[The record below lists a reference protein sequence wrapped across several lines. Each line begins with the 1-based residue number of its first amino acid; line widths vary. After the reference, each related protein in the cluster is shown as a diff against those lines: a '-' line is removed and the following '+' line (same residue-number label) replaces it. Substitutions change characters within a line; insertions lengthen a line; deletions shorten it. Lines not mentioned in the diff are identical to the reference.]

1 MTIQIPQGA
10 KTMQLFDMNIDI
22 PEGKT
27 YIDID
32 DNFLQNKYNQFM
44 QNNQQQNNFNSQ
56 EELALDGKPMSMYQ
70 APQVSQNEPQE
81 QGVWSKINKGL
92 EDFNNLI
99 DPKRMISEGLDYL
112 SPKVTS
118 GEEGARQKIEDATNQ
133 ISGGLLARNFT
144 SLDNEEQKQ
153 IFQIAYDEIKK
164 LGYEP
169 FLEIN
174 NGDYKYI
181 GVDKNGKE
189 VDFTPSFRNTLAST
203 KNELAFSVAGGYA
216 GSLAKTAGQ
225 TIAKKALNYFAPSA
239 IGAGSGAVSDLH
251 SQSNNTG
258 IEASYMDYAKRFGS
272 AAAEDALAG
281 AVVGSAIKGIGK
293 TYKSVG
299 DLISSV
305 KTGAQAGKDMI
316 DGMAVKGGNLGN
328 RVIDKITQKDI
339 PMIGKFTD
347 GGLQNA
353 ETIFNNLT
361 KNVEN
366 KKQIDELI
374 AKENPTYLENG
385 KPTIE
390 ILKNIVEQGLN
401 KNNPQFIQDSAK
413 RTSAILKNI
422 SNTLQGVPT
431 TQRREILLKSAQAY
445 PEIGSF
451 LDDVLKADK
460 DASISFLNII
470 KEQDEVFKNKI
481 GLNGEFDYKA
491 WQKDNHAYENR
502 INQEYGSAISKL
514 DELNNG
520 NIVLTSEDLAKLENF
535 KNNNFLEQDV
545 KNNIQSYLNEIK
557 GKEVSAEQIFGL
569 RTAINKQ
576 LNTGNKTYNTK
587 QAYGIV
593 KEILDDAL
601 IRNASNKVLAKEIL
615 DNANKN
621 FALKEN
627 FKESYLGM
635 MKPQETK
642 EGLTDRLVKGLRNIN
657 EDKNLE
663 NAFKGMNEQERL
675 ANETHV
681 MNSLLEKHRIEGVGY
696 DFKSLAK
703 DLEDV
708 NFSSKKIKDAKDV
721 INTYALIY
729 NNNRDLIMTALAS
742 SGKKTNSSIATTI
755 HGVFDRILISGI
767 FARLHALAPFMKSAK
782 EQALRNQI
790 LDAIKLAKTNKEV
803 ISNLKNIKIADQ
815 EQSRIFKDA
824 LDNYIKVDKEQNKIL
839 KDALIKEGVIKG
851 DNFFMDKADPKDNS
865 LRFIGKNGKEYTI
878 NKDVRNEWMKTFN
891 LKNIDDEYIPNIP
904 KEAKIALKD
913 REIKLT
919 KGSLLKLIEKDRIKY
934 IPHIKETLESPQ
946 VILKDKDDFIFIK
959 NIDNQTY
966 FTSIGKDYE
975 THLTI
980 ISNSPKKQNNIRNKI
995 KNAEVVYYNNARA
1008 LPTSRASS
1016 ETNQV
1021 SFSDKH
1027 STQAKHKESLEKY
1040 NRNFYLKHYK
1050 DFIDKSENKKIFFKY
1065 NFGDFLDIKK
1075 LEKSLEKY
1083 KESKPQEIKY
1093 KELKRGYI
1101 LDDLLNVDED
1111 VSYAVVNKDDLKPS
1125 LTRSLSQFRNKH
1137 SNSTISD
1144 IRNSFNEREH
1154 FKESSNFDGIPTIT
1168 KDGLVIAG
1176 NHRTTAIRDLKGEN
1190 LARYIK
1196 QAKRVYGEDVFK
1208 GFDENKAMIVRILDK
1223 NDDDTIIRLSK
1234 LSNDGRLSDESEK
1247 LQALGA
1253 KYKEKLLKIENS
1265 KINTEKELMN
1275 FLGSRD
1281 ILESKRAL
1289 LDHLMPNINDA
1300 LLSWERRSGGDTEFS
1315 KILNDNALNLLHLKQ
1330 ALNKNKVFKDNG
1342 NSFFSLFKRAIE
1354 SINQSNVYKNNN
1366 ELYDIIKKYTEPSLN
1381 FEKEFISS
1389 NKDLQADIL
1398 GFIIKYNDTLTNPS
1412 EAFGNKI
1419 KKAIEFIYDN
1429 DSFSLFNNIKLSNY
1443 DVLNQMLNINI
1454 TNSIKYQELLNK
1466 AIDNLSD
1473 EKNIIKKLNE
1483 NIKNKKSVKQRL
1495 DEKIQDD
1502 KKAREDILKR
1512 YDNFLKENK
1521 DNKLDFLDKMN
1532 LNTIEYNLTRQMI
1545 VNAKESTNK
1554 GVKKDIPSDL
1564 RGKIEK
1570 ELNIQPLKEFG
1581 ENYAEYYHDGK
1592 GALQKLLIE
1601 KQGQVAGAFHRKDLG
1616 DIDLVWGEVI
1626 DKIKHKGYGLAHII
1640 DKHPELDLKLISDI
1654 VDKGKLNNQNNI
1666 RYRIEYKNYIIGL
1679 SSEYKGNKRTFIIT
1693 AFERYKG

>member
-1 MTIQIPQGA
+1 
-10 KTMQLFDMNIDI
+10 MNIREFLLEKPQENNIISFLQDGASQSENQNTSEYLSNLKNEVI
-22 PEGKT
+22 NDFYKNKDKYDKEYEKYNFKDQNLTNPMGNISEYKRDLYDYNKNPSMNADDLSN
-27 YIDID
+27 YILDKQSKFNASKPIFAD
-32 DNFLQNKYNQFM
+32 DNEVVRKSNQFM
-44 QNNQQQNNFNSQ
+44 RDLGDELQKSGRGRLLQDDDGSYWVQDNNGNYSKVQGSTMGDLYRGLRDNGASM
-56 EELALDGKPMSMYQ
+56 ALGT
-70 APQVSQNEPQE
+70 A
-81 QGVWSKINKGL
+81 
-92 EDFNNLI
+92 
-99 DPKRMISEGLDYL
+99 
-112 SPKVTS
+112 
-118 GEEGARQKIEDATNQ
+118 GA
-133 ISGGLLARNFT
+133 ISGT
-144 SLDNEEQKQ
+144 M
-153 IFQIAYDEIKK
+153 
-164 LGYEP
+164 LG
-169 FLEIN
+169 
-174 NGDYKYI
+174 G
-181 GVDKNGKE
+181 GVGM
-189 VDFTPSFRNTLAST
+189 
-203 KNELAFSVAGGYA
+203 VAGGA
-216 GSLAKTAGQ
+216 LGASL
-225 TIAKKALNYFAPSA
+225 
-239 IGAGSGAVSDLH
+239 GAGYDYYGNTKDTNQDMNLKEALMLMGENAGLSLIGDAAFAGVAKGARALK
-251 SQSNNTG
+251 NTYNM
-258 IEASYMDYAKRFGS
+258 A
-272 AAAEDALAG
+272 
-281 AVVGSAIKGIGK
+281 
-293 TYKSVG
+293 
-299 DLISSV
+299 

-422 SNTLQGVPT
+422 SNSLQGMPT
-431 TQRREILLKSAQAY
+431 TQRREVLLKAAQAY

-460 DASISFLNII
+460 DASISFLNMI
-470 KEQDEVFKNKI
+470 KGQDEVFKNKT

-545 KNNIQSYLNEIK
+545 KNNIQSYLDEIK

-601 IRNASNKVLAKEIL
+601 IRNASDKVLAKEIL

-742 SGKKTNSSIATTI
+742 SGKKTNSSMATTI
-755 HGVFDRILISGI
+755 QGVFDRILISGI
-767 FARLHALAPFMKSAK
+767 FARLHALAPFVKSAK

-851 DNFFMDKADPKDNS
+851 DNFFMDKADPSKAKSDLNVKISVSPNVRNLAKLTNDEIIADLEYLANKHKEMFKKPSDVFKLIKEIKVNPTFFYKNNRIDIALIAKRLNDNKLGKLGVNKNTGEVRHITKVKEKDLARLEKVSKKNTKENVGIIQTFIQPGSKNENS
-865 LRFIGKNGKEYTI
+865 LNG
-878 NKDVRNEWMKTFN
+878 
-891 LKNIDDEYIPNIP
+891 LPN
-904 KEAKIALKD
+904 
-913 REIKLT
+913 
-919 KGSLLKLIEKDRIKY
+919 
-934 IPHIKETLESPQ
+934 
-946 VILKDKDDFIFIK
+946 
-959 NIDNQTY
+959 
-966 FTSIGKDYE
+966 
-975 THLTI
+975 
-980 ISNSPKKQNNIRNKI
+980 ISNSTQTKPK
-995 KNAEVVYYNNARA
+995 
-1008 LPTSRASS
+1008 
-1016 ETNQV
+1016 TNLM
-1021 SFSDKH
+1021 D
-1027 STQAKHKESLEKY
+1027 
-1040 NRNFYLKHYK
+1040 
-1050 DFIDKSENKKIFFKY
+1050 
-1065 NFGDFLDIKK
+1065 DIKK
-1075 LEKSLEKY
+1075 
-1083 KESKPQEIKY
+1083 
-1093 KELKRGYI
+1093 
-1101 LDDLLNVDED
+1101 
-1111 VSYAVVNKDDLKPS
+1111 
-1125 LTRSLSQFRNKH
+1125 
-1137 SNSTISD
+1137 
-1144 IRNSFNEREH
+1144 
-1154 FKESSNFDGIPTIT
+1154 
-1168 KDGLVIAG
+1168 
-1176 NHRTTAIRDLKGEN
+1176 
-1190 LARYIK
+1190 
-1196 QAKRVYGEDVFK
+1196 
-1208 GFDENKAMIVRILDK
+1208 
-1223 NDDDTIIRLSK
+1223 
-1234 LSNDGRLSDESEK
+1234 
-1247 LQALGA
+1247 
-1253 KYKEKLLKIENS
+1253 
-1265 KINTEKELMN
+1265 
-1275 FLGSRD
+1275 
-1281 ILESKRAL
+1281 
-1289 LDHLMPNINDA
+1289 
-1300 LLSWERRSGGDTEFS
+1300 
-1315 KILNDNALNLLHLKQ
+1315 
-1330 ALNKNKVFKDNG
+1330 
-1342 NSFFSLFKRAIE
+1342 
-1354 SINQSNVYKNNN
+1354 
-1366 ELYDIIKKYTEPSLN
+1366 
-1381 FEKEFISS
+1381 
-1389 NKDLQADIL
+1389 
-1398 GFIIKYNDTLTNPS
+1398 
-1412 EAFGNKI
+1412 
-1419 KKAIEFIYDN
+1419 
-1429 DSFSLFNNIKLSNY
+1429 NIKAKE
-1443 DVLNQMLNINI
+1443 V
-1454 TNSIKYQELLNK
+1454 
-1466 AIDNLSD
+1466 
-1473 EKNIIKKLNE
+1473 KK
-1483 NIKNKKSVKQRL
+1483 KNKKSVKQSL
-1495 DEKIQDD
+1495 DEKIQND
-1502 KKAREDILKR
+1502 KKASEDILKR

-1521 DNKLDFLDKMN
+1521 DYNFDFLDNMN
-1532 LNTIEYNLTRQMI
+1532 LNTVEYNLTRQMI
-1545 VNAKESTNK
+1545 INAKESTNK
-1554 GVKKDIPSDL
+1554 GVKKDIPSAL

-1616 DIDLVWGEVI
+1616 DIDLVWGEVT

>member
-1 MTIQIPQGA
+1 
-10 KTMQLFDMNIDI
+10 MNIREFLLEKPQENNI
-22 PEGKT
+22 
-27 YIDID
+27 IS
-32 DNFLQNKYNQFM
+32 FLQD
-44 QNNQQQNNFNSQ
+44 
-56 EELALDGKPMSMYQ
+56 E
-70 APQVSQNEPQE
+70 VSQNESQNTNE
-81 QGVWSKINKGL
+81 YLASLKNEAIN
-92 EDFNNLI
+92 DFYKNKDKYAKEYEKYNIKDQNL
-99 DPKRMISEGLDYL
+99 
-112 SPKVTS
+112 
-118 GEEGARQKIEDATNQ
+118 TNP
-133 ISGGLLARNFT
+133 
-144 SLDNEEQKQ
+144 
-153 IFQIAYDEIKK
+153 
-164 LGYEP
+164 LGYIGEYKRDLYDYNKNP
-169 FLEIN
+169 SMNADDLSDYILDKQSKFNASKPIFTDNNEVARKNNQFMRDLGDELQKSGRGKLLQDDDGSYWVQDN
-174 NGDYKYI
+174 NGNYSKVQGSTMGNLYRGIRDNGASVALGTAGAI
-181 GVDKNGKE
+181 GGSMLGGGVGM
-189 VDFTPSFRNTLAST
+189 
-203 KNELAFSVAGGYA
+203 VAGGA
-216 GSLAKTAGQ
+216 LGASL
-225 TIAKKALNYFAPSA
+225 
-239 IGAGSGAVSDLH
+239 GAGYDYYGNTKDTNQDANLKEALMLMGENAGLSLIGDAAFAGVAKGARVLK
-251 SQSNNTG
+251 NT
-258 IEASYMDYAKRFGS
+258 YNM
-272 AAAEDALAG
+272 
-281 AVVGSAIKGIGK
+281 
-293 TYKSVG
+293 TKS
-299 DLISSV
+299 
-305 KTGAQAGKDMI
+305 GAQAGKDMI
-316 DGMAVKGGNLGN
+316 DGMAVNGRNLSN
-328 RVIDKITQKDI
+328 RAVDKFTQKDI
-339 PMIGKFTD
+339 PIVGKFTD

-361 KNVEN
+361 KNIEN
-366 KKQIDELI
+366 KKQLDELI
-374 AKENPTYLENG
+374 AKENPIYLENG

-390 ILKNIVEQGLN
+390 AIRSMVEQGLN
-401 KNNPQFIQDSAK
+401 QNNPQFIQDSAK

-422 SNTLQGVPT
+422 SNALQGVPT

-470 KEQDEVFKNKI
+470 KEQDEVFKNKT

-491 WQKDNHAYENR
+491 WQKDNHTYENR
-502 INQEYGSAISKL
+502 INREYGDAIGKL

-520 NIVLTSEDLAKLENF
+520 KIVLTNEDLAKLEKF

-545 KNNIQSYLNEIK
+545 KNNIQSYLDEIK
-557 GKEVSAEQIFGL
+557 GKEISAEQIFGL

-601 IRNASNKVLAKEIL
+601 IRNASDKTLAKEIL

-663 NAFKGMNEQERL
+663 NAFKGMNKQERL
-675 ANETHV
+675 ANETHT
-681 MNSLLEKHRIEGVGY
+681 MNALLEKHRIEDIGY

-708 NFSSKKIKDAKDV
+708 EFSSQKLKDVKGV

-755 HGVFDRILISGI
+755 QGVFDRILISGI
-767 FARLHALAPFMKSAK
+767 FARIHALAPFLKSAK

-803 ISNLKNIKIADQ
+803 ISNLKNIKIADK

-946 VILKDKDDFIFIK
+946 AILKDKDDFIFIK

-980 ISNSPKKQNNIRNKI
+980 ISNSPKKQNNIKNKM

-1016 ETNQV
+1016 ETKQV
-1021 SFSDKH
+1021 SFSNEN
-1027 STQAKHKESLEKY
+1027 STQAKP
-1040 NRNFYLKHYK
+1040 
-1050 DFIDKSENKKIFFKY
+1050 KK
-1065 NFGDFLDIKK
+1065 NLMEDIK
-1075 LEKSLEKY
+1075 
-1083 KESKPQEIKY
+1083 
-1093 KELKRGYI
+1093 
-1101 LDDLLNVDED
+1101 
-1111 VSYAVVNKDDLKPS
+1111 
-1125 LTRSLSQFRNKH
+1125 
-1137 SNSTISD
+1137 
-1144 IRNSFNEREH
+1144 
-1154 FKESSNFDGIPTIT
+1154 
-1168 KDGLVIAG
+1168 
-1176 NHRTTAIRDLKGEN
+1176 
-1190 LARYIK
+1190 
-1196 QAKRVYGEDVFK
+1196 
-1208 GFDENKAMIVRILDK
+1208 
-1223 NDDDTIIRLSK
+1223 
-1234 LSNDGRLSDESEK
+1234 
-1247 LQALGA
+1247 
-1253 KYKEKLLKIENS
+1253 
-1265 KINTEKELMN
+1265 
-1275 FLGSRD
+1275 
-1281 ILESKRAL
+1281 
-1289 LDHLMPNINDA
+1289 
-1300 LLSWERRSGGDTEFS
+1300 
-1315 KILNDNALNLLHLKQ
+1315 
-1330 ALNKNKVFKDNG
+1330 
-1342 NSFFSLFKRAIE
+1342 
-1354 SINQSNVYKNNN
+1354 
-1366 ELYDIIKKYTEPSLN
+1366 
-1381 FEKEFISS
+1381 
-1389 NKDLQADIL
+1389 
-1398 GFIIKYNDTLTNPS
+1398 
-1412 EAFGNKI
+1412 
-1419 KKAIEFIYDN
+1419 
-1429 DSFSLFNNIKLSNY
+1429 
-1443 DVLNQMLNINI
+1443 
-1454 TNSIKYQELLNK
+1454 
-1466 AIDNLSD
+1466 
-1473 EKNIIKKLNE
+1473 E
-1483 NIKNKKSVKQRL
+1483 NIEAKEVEKKNKKSVKQRL

-1502 KKAREDILKR
+1502 KKASEDILKR

-1521 DNKLDFLDKMN
+1521 NNKLDFLDKMN
-1532 LNTIEYNLTRQMI
+1532 LNTVEYNLTRQMI
-1545 VNAKESTNK
+1545 INAKESTDK
-1554 GVKKDIPSDL
+1554 GIKKDIPSAL
-1564 RGKIEK
+1564 RGKIEQ

-1581 ENYAEYYHDGK
+1581 ENYTEYYHDGK

-1626 DKIKHKGYGLAHII
+1626 DKIKHKGYGLSDII
-1640 DKHPELDLKLISDI
+1640 DKHPELDLNIIPEIIEKGEI
-1654 VDKGKLNNQNNI
+1654 VQRKNRERSFNIVFKDYILGLNKGFNKNGENQWI
-1666 RYRIEYKNYIIGL
+1666 V
-1679 SSEYKGNKRTFIIT
+1679 T
-1693 AFERYKG
+1693 AFEKK

>member
-133 ISGGLLARNFT
+133 VSGGLLPRIFT
-144 SLDNEEQKQ
+144 SPSNEEQKQ

-225 TIAKKALNYFAPSA
+225 TIGKKALNYFAPSA

-299 DLISSV
+299 DLISSA
-305 KTGAQAGKDMI
+305 KTGARAGKDMI

-422 SNTLQGVPT
+422 SNALQGVPT

-470 KEQDEVFKNKI
+470 KEQDEVFKNKT

-491 WQKDNHAYENR
+491 WQKDNSSYKKR
-502 INQEYGSAISKL
+502 INNEYAQAIKSI

-520 NIVLTSEDLAKLENF
+520 SIRLSKEDLAKIEEF
-535 KNNNFLEQDV
+535 KNNNFLEQDI
-545 KNNIQSYLNEIK
+545 KTNISSFLEDTIDK
-557 GKEVSAEQIFGL
+557 DLSAEQIFNL
-569 RTAINKQ
+569 RSAINKQ
-576 LNTGNKTYNTK
+576 LATGNKTYNTK
-587 QAYGIV
+587 EAYRLV
-593 KEILDDAL
+593 KDTLDETM
-601 IRNASNKVLAKEIL
+601 IKNASDKELAKKIL
-615 DNANKN
+615 EDANKN
-621 FALKEN
+621 YALKEN
-627 FKESYLGM
+627 FNNSYLG
-635 MKPQETK
+635 KIKDQETP
-642 EGLTDRLVKGLRNIN
+642 EALAQRIANGARNIN
-657 EDKNLE
+657 EDKDLKR
-663 NAFKGMNEQERL
+663 AFEGMNEAERK
-675 ANETHV
+675 ANEKHAF
-681 MNSLLEKHRIEGVGY
+681 NALLAKHRIEDIGY
-696 DFKSLAK
+696 DFKNLAK
-703 DLEDV
+703 DMDNVEFVSKDLKYAKEVV
-708 NFSSKKIKDAKDV
+708 NVYAKI
-721 INTYALIY
+721 YQ
-729 NNNRDLIMTALAS
+729 NNKDLIMTALAS

-755 HGVFDRILISGI
+755 QGVFDRILISGV
-767 FARLHALAPFMKSAK
+767 FARIHALVPFMKSAK

-790 LDAIKLAKTNKEV
+790 LDALKLAKTNKEV
-803 ISNLKNIKIADQ
+803 ISNLKNIKIADK

-851 DNFFMDKADPKDNS
+851 DNFFMDKADPSKAKSDLNVKISVSPNVRNLAKLTNDEIIADLEYLANKHNEMFKKPSDVFKLIKEIKENPTFFYKNNRMDIALIAKRLNDNKLGKLGINKDTGEVRHVTKVKEKDLTRLEKVSKKNTKENVGIIQTFIQPGSKNDNS
-865 LRFIGKNGKEYTI
+865 LNGLPNNPNSTQTKPKKNL
-878 NKDVRNEWMKTFN
+878 M
-891 LKNIDDEYIPNIP
+891 DD
-904 KEAKIALKD
+904 
-913 REIKLT
+913 
-919 KGSLLKLIEKDRIKY
+919 
-934 IPHIKETLESPQ
+934 IKE
-946 VILKDKDDFIFIK
+946 
-959 NIDNQTY
+959 
-966 FTSIGKDYE
+966 
-975 THLTI
+975 
-980 ISNSPKKQNNIRNKI
+980 
-995 KNAEVVYYNNARA
+995 
-1008 LPTSRASS
+1008 
-1016 ETNQV
+1016 
-1021 SFSDKH
+1021 
-1027 STQAKHKESLEKY
+1027 
-1040 NRNFYLKHYK
+1040 
-1050 DFIDKSENKKIFFKY
+1050 
-1065 NFGDFLDIKK
+1065 
-1075 LEKSLEKY
+1075 
-1083 KESKPQEIKY
+1083 
-1093 KELKRGYI
+1093 
-1101 LDDLLNVDED
+1101 
-1111 VSYAVVNKDDLKPS
+1111 
-1125 LTRSLSQFRNKH
+1125 
-1137 SNSTISD
+1137 
-1144 IRNSFNEREH
+1144 
-1154 FKESSNFDGIPTIT
+1154 
-1168 KDGLVIAG
+1168 
-1176 NHRTTAIRDLKGEN
+1176 
-1190 LARYIK
+1190 
-1196 QAKRVYGEDVFK
+1196 
-1208 GFDENKAMIVRILDK
+1208 
-1223 NDDDTIIRLSK
+1223 
-1234 LSNDGRLSDESEK
+1234 
-1247 LQALGA
+1247 
-1253 KYKEKLLKIENS
+1253 
-1265 KINTEKELMN
+1265 
-1275 FLGSRD
+1275 
-1281 ILESKRAL
+1281 
-1289 LDHLMPNINDA
+1289 
-1300 LLSWERRSGGDTEFS
+1300 
-1315 KILNDNALNLLHLKQ
+1315 
-1330 ALNKNKVFKDNG
+1330 
-1342 NSFFSLFKRAIE
+1342 
-1354 SINQSNVYKNNN
+1354 
-1366 ELYDIIKKYTEPSLN
+1366 
-1381 FEKEFISS
+1381 
-1389 NKDLQADIL
+1389 
-1398 GFIIKYNDTLTNPS
+1398 
-1412 EAFGNKI
+1412 
-1419 KKAIEFIYDN
+1419 
-1429 DSFSLFNNIKLSNY
+1429 NIKAKE
-1443 DVLNQMLNINI
+1443 V
-1454 TNSIKYQELLNK
+1454 
-1466 AIDNLSD
+1466 
-1473 EKNIIKKLNE
+1473 KK
-1483 NIKNKKSVKQRL
+1483 KNKKSVKQKL
-1495 DEKIQDD
+1495 DEKIQND
-1502 KKAREDILKR
+1502 KKASEERIKKIKQVIARKQKIDKVTDKKIAGKIGTYALK
-1512 YDNFLKENK
+1512 NLIKLKERSE
-1521 DNKLDFLDKMN
+1521 DNKN
-1532 LNTIEYNLTRQMI
+1532 
-1545 VNAKESTNK
+1545 
-1554 GVKKDIPSDL
+1554 
-1564 RGKIEK
+1564 
-1570 ELNIQPLKEFG
+1570 
-1581 ENYAEYYHDGK
+1581 
-1592 GALQKLLIE
+1592 
-1601 KQGQVAGAFHRKDLG
+1601 
-1616 DIDLVWGEVI
+1616 
-1626 DKIKHKGYGLAHII
+1626 
-1640 DKHPELDLKLISDI
+1640 
-1654 VDKGKLNNQNNI
+1654 
-1666 RYRIEYKNYIIGL
+1666 
-1679 SSEYKGNKRTFIIT
+1679 
-1693 AFERYKG
+1693 

>member
-99 DPKRMISEGLDYL
+99 DPKRMISEGFDYL
-112 SPKVTS
+112 SPRVTS

-133 ISGGLLARNFT
+133 VSGGLLPRIFT
-144 SLDNEEQKQ
+144 SPSNEEQKQ

-225 TIAKKALNYFAPSA
+225 TIGKKALNYFAPSA

-299 DLISSV
+299 DLISSA
-305 KTGAQAGKDMI
+305 KTGARAGKDMI

-422 SNTLQGVPT
+422 SNALQGVPT

-470 KEQDEVFKNKI
+470 KEQDEVFKNKT

-491 WQKDNHAYENR
+491 WQKDNSSYKKR
-502 INQEYGSAISKL
+502 INNEYAQAIKSI

-520 NIVLTSEDLAKLENF
+520 SIRLSKEDLAKIEEF
-535 KNNNFLEQDV
+535 KNNNFLEQDI
-545 KNNIQSYLNEIK
+545 KTNISSFLEDAIDK
-557 GKEVSAEQIFGL
+557 DLSAEQIFNL
-569 RTAINKQ
+569 RSAINKQ
-576 LNTGNKTYNTK
+576 LATGNKTYNTK
-587 QAYGIV
+587 EAYRLV
-593 KEILDDAL
+593 KDTLDETM
-601 IRNASNKVLAKEIL
+601 IKNASDKELAKKIL
-615 DNANKN
+615 EDANKN
-621 FALKEN
+621 YALKEN
-627 FKESYLGM
+627 FNNSYLG
-635 MKPQETK
+635 KIKDQETP
-642 EGLTDRLVKGLRNIN
+642 EALAQRIANGARNIN
-657 EDKNLE
+657 EDKDLKR
-663 NAFKGMNEQERL
+663 AFEGMNEVERK
-675 ANETHV
+675 ANEKHAF
-681 MNSLLEKHRIEGVGY
+681 NALLAKHRIEDIGY
-696 DFKSLAK
+696 DFKNLAK
-703 DLEDV
+703 DMDNVEFVSKDLKYAKEVV
-708 NFSSKKIKDAKDV
+708 NVYAKI
-721 INTYALIY
+721 YQ
-729 NNNRDLIMTALAS
+729 NNKDLIMTALAS

-755 HGVFDRILISGI
+755 QGVFDRILISGI
-767 FARLHALAPFMKSAK
+767 LARLHALVPFVKSAK

-790 LDAIKLAKTNKEV
+790 LDALKLAKTNKEV
-803 ISNLKNIKIADQ
+803 ISNLKNIKIADK

-851 DNFFMDKADPKDNS
+851 DNFFMDKADPSKAKSDYTAKFNVEKWINNVSGILKDEWVVNLKAMAKKHPEMFKNEADVFKVIKEIKDNPTHFFKNYDDEVALIAKPLKDDKVGNIAIKKDS
-865 LRFIGKNGKEYTI
+865 GKIIYI
-878 NKDVRNEWMKTFN
+878 NKTKGKDLERLNRRNKAMLTGT
-891 LKNIDDEYIPNIP
+891 PTP
-904 KEAKIALKD
+904 AT
-913 REIKLT
+913 T
-919 KGSLLKLIEKDRIKY
+919 KGSTTNVEGDLLQHSFKNSTQTKPKKNLMDD
-934 IPHIKETLESPQ
+934 IKE
-946 VILKDKDDFIFIK
+946 
-959 NIDNQTY
+959 
-966 FTSIGKDYE
+966 
-975 THLTI
+975 
-980 ISNSPKKQNNIRNKI
+980 
-995 KNAEVVYYNNARA
+995 
-1008 LPTSRASS
+1008 
-1016 ETNQV
+1016 
-1021 SFSDKH
+1021 
-1027 STQAKHKESLEKY
+1027 
-1040 NRNFYLKHYK
+1040 
-1050 DFIDKSENKKIFFKY
+1050 
-1065 NFGDFLDIKK
+1065 
-1075 LEKSLEKY
+1075 
-1083 KESKPQEIKY
+1083 
-1093 KELKRGYI
+1093 
-1101 LDDLLNVDED
+1101 
-1111 VSYAVVNKDDLKPS
+1111 
-1125 LTRSLSQFRNKH
+1125 
-1137 SNSTISD
+1137 
-1144 IRNSFNEREH
+1144 
-1154 FKESSNFDGIPTIT
+1154 
-1168 KDGLVIAG
+1168 
-1176 NHRTTAIRDLKGEN
+1176 
-1190 LARYIK
+1190 
-1196 QAKRVYGEDVFK
+1196 
-1208 GFDENKAMIVRILDK
+1208 
-1223 NDDDTIIRLSK
+1223 
-1234 LSNDGRLSDESEK
+1234 
-1247 LQALGA
+1247 
-1253 KYKEKLLKIENS
+1253 
-1265 KINTEKELMN
+1265 
-1275 FLGSRD
+1275 
-1281 ILESKRAL
+1281 
-1289 LDHLMPNINDA
+1289 
-1300 LLSWERRSGGDTEFS
+1300 
-1315 KILNDNALNLLHLKQ
+1315 
-1330 ALNKNKVFKDNG
+1330 
-1342 NSFFSLFKRAIE
+1342 
-1354 SINQSNVYKNNN
+1354 
-1366 ELYDIIKKYTEPSLN
+1366 
-1381 FEKEFISS
+1381 
-1389 NKDLQADIL
+1389 
-1398 GFIIKYNDTLTNPS
+1398 
-1412 EAFGNKI
+1412 
-1419 KKAIEFIYDN
+1419 
-1429 DSFSLFNNIKLSNY
+1429 NIKAKE
-1443 DVLNQMLNINI
+1443 V
-1454 TNSIKYQELLNK
+1454 
-1466 AIDNLSD
+1466 
-1473 EKNIIKKLNE
+1473 EK
-1483 NIKNKKSVKQRL
+1483 KNKKSVKQKL
-1495 DEKIQDD
+1495 DEKIQND
-1502 KKAREDILKR
+1502 KKASEDILKR

-1521 DNKLDFLDKMN
+1521 DYNLDFLDNMN
-1532 LNTIEYNLTRQMI
+1532 LNTVEYNLTRQMI
-1545 VNAKESTNK
+1545 INAKESTNK
-1554 GVKKDIPSDL
+1554 GVKKDIPSAL
-1564 RGKIEK
+1564 RGKIEQ

-1616 DIDLVWGEVI
+1616 DIDLVWGEVT

>member
-239 IGAGSGAVSDLH
+239 IGAGSGAMADLH

-299 DLISSV
+299 DLISSA

-413 RTSAILKNI
+413 RTSSILKNI
-422 SNTLQGVPT
+422 SNALQGVPT

-470 KEQDEVFKNKI
+470 KEQDEVFKNKT
-481 GLNGEFDYKA
+481 GLNGEFDVKA
-491 WQKDNHAYENR
+491 WQKDNSSYKKR
-502 INQEYGSAISKL
+502 INNEYAQAIKSI

-520 NIVLTSEDLAKLENF
+520 SIRLSKEGLAKIEEF
-535 KNNNFLEQDV
+535 KNNNFLEQDI
-545 KNNIQSYLNEIK
+545 KTNISSFLEDAIDK
-557 GKEVSAEQIFGL
+557 DLSAEQIFNL
-569 RTAINKQ
+569 RSAINKQ
-576 LNTGNKTYNTK
+576 LATGNKTYNTK
-587 QAYGIV
+587 EAYRLV
-593 KEILDDAL
+593 KDTLDETM
-601 IRNASNKVLAKEIL
+601 IKNASDKELAKKIL
-615 DNANKN
+615 EDANKN
-621 FALKEN
+621 YALKEN
-627 FKESYLGM
+627 FNNSYLG
-635 MKPQETK
+635 KIKDQETP
-642 EGLTDRLVKGLRNIN
+642 EALAQRIANGARNIN
-657 EDKNLE
+657 EDKDLKR
-663 NAFKGMNEQERL
+663 AFEGMNEAERK
-675 ANETHV
+675 ANEKHAF
-681 MNSLLEKHRIEGVGY
+681 NALLAKHRIEDIGY
-696 DFKSLAK
+696 DFKNLAK
-703 DLEDV
+703 DMDNVEFVSKDLKYAKEVV
-708 NFSSKKIKDAKDV
+708 NVYAKI
-721 INTYALIY
+721 YQ
-729 NNNRDLIMTALAS
+729 NNKDLIMTALAS

-755 HGVFDRILISGI
+755 QGVFDRILISGV
-767 FARLHALAPFMKSAK
+767 FARIHALVPFMKSAK

-790 LDAIKLAKTNKEV
+790 LDALKLAKTNKEV
-803 ISNLKNIKIADQ
+803 ISNLKNIKIADK

-851 DNFFMDKADPKDNS
+851 DNFFMDKADPSKAKSDLNVKISVSPNVRNLAKLTNDEIIADLEYLANKHNEMFKKPSDVFKLIKEIKENPTFFYKNNRMDIALIAKRLNDNKLGKLGVNKDTGEVRHMTKVKEKDLTRLEKVSKKNTKENVGIIQTFIQPGSKNDNS
-865 LRFIGKNGKEYTI
+865 LNGLPNNPNSTQTKPKKNLMEDIKE
-878 NKDVRNEWMKTFN
+878 
-891 LKNIDDEYIPNIP
+891 NI
-904 KEAKIALKD
+904 EAK
-913 REIKLT
+913 EV
-919 KGSLLKLIEKDRIKY
+919 EK
-934 IPHIKETLESPQ
+934 
-946 VILKDKDDFIFIK
+946 
-959 NIDNQTY
+959 
-966 FTSIGKDYE
+966 
-975 THLTI
+975 
-980 ISNSPKKQNNIRNKI
+980 
-995 KNAEVVYYNNARA
+995 
-1008 LPTSRASS
+1008 
-1016 ETNQV
+1016 
-1021 SFSDKH
+1021 
-1027 STQAKHKESLEKY
+1027 
-1040 NRNFYLKHYK
+1040 
-1050 DFIDKSENKKIFFKY
+1050 
-1065 NFGDFLDIKK
+1065 
-1075 LEKSLEKY
+1075 
-1083 KESKPQEIKY
+1083 
-1093 KELKRGYI
+1093 
-1101 LDDLLNVDED
+1101 
-1111 VSYAVVNKDDLKPS
+1111 
-1125 LTRSLSQFRNKH
+1125 
-1137 SNSTISD
+1137 
-1144 IRNSFNEREH
+1144 
-1154 FKESSNFDGIPTIT
+1154 
-1168 KDGLVIAG
+1168 
-1176 NHRTTAIRDLKGEN
+1176 
-1190 LARYIK
+1190 
-1196 QAKRVYGEDVFK
+1196 
-1208 GFDENKAMIVRILDK
+1208 
-1223 NDDDTIIRLSK
+1223 
-1234 LSNDGRLSDESEK
+1234 
-1247 LQALGA
+1247 
-1253 KYKEKLLKIENS
+1253 
-1265 KINTEKELMN
+1265 
-1275 FLGSRD
+1275 
-1281 ILESKRAL
+1281 
-1289 LDHLMPNINDA
+1289 
-1300 LLSWERRSGGDTEFS
+1300 
-1315 KILNDNALNLLHLKQ
+1315 
-1330 ALNKNKVFKDNG
+1330 
-1342 NSFFSLFKRAIE
+1342 
-1354 SINQSNVYKNNN
+1354 
-1366 ELYDIIKKYTEPSLN
+1366 
-1381 FEKEFISS
+1381 
-1389 NKDLQADIL
+1389 
-1398 GFIIKYNDTLTNPS
+1398 
-1412 EAFGNKI
+1412 
-1419 KKAIEFIYDN
+1419 
-1429 DSFSLFNNIKLSNY
+1429 
-1443 DVLNQMLNINI
+1443 
-1454 TNSIKYQELLNK
+1454 
-1466 AIDNLSD
+1466 
-1473 EKNIIKKLNE
+1473 
-1483 NIKNKKSVKQRL
+1483 KNKKSVKQSL
-1495 DEKIQDD
+1495 DEKIQND
-1502 KKAREDILKR
+1502 KKSRKQRIEKIKQVIARKQKIDKVTDKKIAGKIGTYTLKSLIK
-1512 YDNFLKENK
+1512 LKERSE
-1521 DNKLDFLDKMN
+1521 DK
-1532 LNTIEYNLTRQMI
+1532 
-1545 VNAKESTNK
+1545 
-1554 GVKKDIPSDL
+1554 
-1564 RGKIEK
+1564 
-1570 ELNIQPLKEFG
+1570 
-1581 ENYAEYYHDGK
+1581 
-1592 GALQKLLIE
+1592 
-1601 KQGQVAGAFHRKDLG
+1601 
-1616 DIDLVWGEVI
+1616 
-1626 DKIKHKGYGLAHII
+1626 
-1640 DKHPELDLKLISDI
+1640 
-1654 VDKGKLNNQNNI
+1654 
-1666 RYRIEYKNYIIGL
+1666 
-1679 SSEYKGNKRTFIIT
+1679 
-1693 AFERYKG
+1693 

>member
-112 SPKVTS
+112 SPRVTS
-118 GEEGARQKIEDATNQ
+118 GEEGVRQKIEDATNQ
-133 ISGGLLARNFT
+133 VSGGLLPRIFT
-144 SLDNEEQKQ
+144 SPSNEEQKQ

-258 IEASYMDYAKRFGS
+258 IEVSYIDYAKRFGS

-316 DGMAVKGGNLGN
+316 DGMAVKGGNLKENIGDKLRKISPSILNDLASQGSETSKAYARELIESGN
-328 RVIDKITQKDI
+328 RNYDDILQKSRAMPLEVNQGNALVDGVASKIKDFSNTAKN
-339 PMIGKFTD
+339 GFVKNTAD
-347 GGLQNA
+347 NVTNSL
-353 ETIFNNLT
+353 NN
-361 KNVEN
+361 
-366 KKQIDELI
+366 IS
-374 AKENPTYLENG
+374 
-385 KPTIE
+385 
-390 ILKNIVEQGLN
+390 KNIGSKEAALN
-401 KNNPQFIQDSAK
+401 QQDLINLSFMNDDLANMARSVLANDPK
-413 RTSAILKNI
+413 MANKVANSLHLQDEAILKELNLNNA
-422 SNTLQGVPT
+422 S
-431 TQRREILLKSAQAY
+431 
-445 PEIGSF
+445 
-451 LDDVLKADK
+451 KADELYALR
-460 DASISFLNII
+460 DARA
-470 KEQDEVFKNKI
+470 KRAYDEFGK
-481 GLNGEFDYKA
+481 GLD
-491 WQKDNHAYENR
+491 
-502 INQEYGSAISKL
+502 KL
-514 DELNNG
+514 DELNPNG
-520 NIVLTSEDLAKLENF
+520 VKVDKQTIDDIVLNSSVYSESTPAMIKNFIHEAKSGAL
-535 KNNNFLEQDV
+535 D
-545 KNNIQSYLNEIK
+545 
-557 GKEVSAEQIFGL
+557 GKS
-569 RTAINKQ
+569 
-576 LNTGNKTYNTK
+576 
-587 QAYGIV
+587 V
-593 KEILDDAL
+593 KEIYDRIDA
-601 IRNASNKVLAKEIL
+601 IGNKIKESSSYNYKDFLNSLKDAFLENIVKSADNPQEAKEIL
-615 DNANKN
+615 TKIRKDYADFKVYDKSKLGKKLEGSEKEISKDIDKILNETNPKKNYEAITKGLNDDEIKVLDNQIITRALEKNKVNIGDANNPKFAVNYKAVMDN
-621 FALKEN
+621 FEN
-627 FKESYLGM
+627 FKPKSKSGQEKIEVLKTIGDLRTNFETVIDGILNSKAKELGHGISTNFIERAKTM
-635 MKPQETK
+635 
-642 EGLTDRLVKGLRNIN
+642 LVNNFTDYIAFYFMRLWEVGKRAGTRIQMRRGFSNIN
-657 EDKNLE
+657 NL
-663 NAFKGMNEQERL
+663 
-675 ANETHV
+675 
-681 MNSLLEKHRIEGVGY
+681 
-696 DFKSLAK
+696 K
-703 DLEDV
+703 D
-708 NFSSKKIKDAKDV
+708 
-721 INTYALIY
+721 
-729 NNNRDLIMTALAS
+729 
-742 SGKKTNSSIATTI
+742 
-755 HGVFDRILISGI
+755 FDR
-767 FARLHALAPFMKSAK
+767 SAK
-782 EQALRNQI
+782 EFI
-790 LDAIKLAKTNKEV
+790 ESIKDKTLKEE
-803 ISNLKNIKIADQ
+803 AQ
-815 EQSRIFKDA
+815 EARKEFNSKVKD
-824 LDNYIKVDKEQNKIL
+824 L
-839 KDALIKEGVIKG
+839 IKG

-946 VILKDKDDFIFIK
+946 AILKDKDDFIFIK

-980 ISNSPKKQNNIRNKI
+980 ISNSPKKQNNIKNKM

-1016 ETNQV
+1016 ETKQV
-1021 SFSDKH
+1021 SFSNEN
-1027 STQAKHKESLEKY
+1027 STQAKP
-1040 NRNFYLKHYK
+1040 
-1050 DFIDKSENKKIFFKY
+1050 KK
-1065 NFGDFLDIKK
+1065 NLMDDIK
-1075 LEKSLEKY
+1075 
-1083 KESKPQEIKY
+1083 
-1093 KELKRGYI
+1093 
-1101 LDDLLNVDED
+1101 D
-1111 VSYAVVNKDDLKPS
+1111 
-1125 LTRSLSQFRNKH
+1125 
-1137 SNSTISD
+1137 
-1144 IRNSFNEREH
+1144 
-1154 FKESSNFDGIPTIT
+1154 
-1168 KDGLVIAG
+1168 
-1176 NHRTTAIRDLKGEN
+1176 
-1190 LARYIK
+1190 
-1196 QAKRVYGEDVFK
+1196 
-1208 GFDENKAMIVRILDK
+1208 
-1223 NDDDTIIRLSK
+1223 
-1234 LSNDGRLSDESEK
+1234 
-1247 LQALGA
+1247 
-1253 KYKEKLLKIENS
+1253 
-1265 KINTEKELMN
+1265 
-1275 FLGSRD
+1275 
-1281 ILESKRAL
+1281 
-1289 LDHLMPNINDA
+1289 NI
-1300 LLSWERRSGGDTEFS
+1300 
-1315 KILNDNALNLLHLKQ
+1315 
-1330 ALNKNKVFKDNG
+1330 KNKE
-1342 NSFFSLFKRAIE
+1342 IE
-1354 SINQSNVYKNNN
+1354 K
-1366 ELYDIIKKYTEPSLN
+1366 
-1381 FEKEFISS
+1381 
-1389 NKDLQADIL
+1389 
-1398 GFIIKYNDTLTNPS
+1398 
-1412 EAFGNKI
+1412 
-1419 KKAIEFIYDN
+1419 
-1429 DSFSLFNNIKLSNY
+1429 
-1443 DVLNQMLNINI
+1443 
-1454 TNSIKYQELLNK
+1454 
-1466 AIDNLSD
+1466 
-1473 EKNIIKKLNE
+1473 
-1483 NIKNKKSVKQRL
+1483 KNKKSVKQRL
-1495 DEKIQDD
+1495 DEKIQND
-1502 KKAREDILKR
+1502 KKASEDILKR

-1521 DNKLDFLDKMN
+1521 DYNFDFLDNMN
-1532 LNTIEYNLTRQMI
+1532 LNTVEYNLTRQMI
-1545 VNAKESTNK
+1545 INAKESTNK
-1554 GVKKDIPSDL
+1554 GVKKDIPSAL
-1564 RGKIEK
+1564 RGKIEQ

-1616 DIDLVWGEVI
+1616 DIDLVWGEVT

>member
-112 SPKVTS
+112 SPRVTS
-118 GEEGARQKIEDATNQ
+118 GEEGVRQKIEDATNQ
-133 ISGGLLARNFT
+133 ISGGLLPRIFT
-144 SLDNEEQKQ
+144 SPSNEEQKQ

-239 IGAGSGAVSDLH
+239 IGAGSGAMADLH

-422 SNTLQGVPT
+422 SNALQGVPT

-470 KEQDEVFKNKI
+470 KEQDEVFKNKT

-502 INQEYGSAISKL
+502 IKQEYGSAISKL

-520 NIVLTSEDLAKLENF
+520 KIVLTSEDLAKLENF

-545 KNNIQSYLNEIK
+545 KNNIQSYLDEIK

-569 RTAINKQ
+569 RIAINKQ

-601 IRNASNKVLAKEIL
+601 IRNASDKVLAKEIL

-742 SGKKTNSSIATTI
+742 SGRKTNSSMATTI

-767 FARLHALAPFMKSAK
+767 FARIHALVPFMKSAK

-803 ISNLKNIKIADQ
+803 ISNLKNIKIADK

-946 VILKDKDDFIFIK
+946 AILKDKDDFVFIK

-980 ISNSPKKQNNIRNKI
+980 ISNSPKKQNNIKNKM

-1016 ETNQV
+1016 ETKQV
-1021 SFSDKH
+1021 SFSNEN
-1027 STQAKHKESLEKY
+1027 STQTKP
-1040 NRNFYLKHYK
+1040 
-1050 DFIDKSENKKIFFKY
+1050 KK
-1065 NFGDFLDIKK
+1065 NLMDDIK
-1075 LEKSLEKY
+1075 E
-1083 KESKPQEIKY
+1083 
-1093 KELKRGYI
+1093 
-1101 LDDLLNVDED
+1101 
-1111 VSYAVVNKDDLKPS
+1111 
-1125 LTRSLSQFRNKH
+1125 
-1137 SNSTISD
+1137 
-1144 IRNSFNEREH
+1144 
-1154 FKESSNFDGIPTIT
+1154 
-1168 KDGLVIAG
+1168 
-1176 NHRTTAIRDLKGEN
+1176 
-1190 LARYIK
+1190 
-1196 QAKRVYGEDVFK
+1196 
-1208 GFDENKAMIVRILDK
+1208 
-1223 NDDDTIIRLSK
+1223 
-1234 LSNDGRLSDESEK
+1234 
-1247 LQALGA
+1247 
-1253 KYKEKLLKIENS
+1253 
-1265 KINTEKELMN
+1265 
-1275 FLGSRD
+1275 
-1281 ILESKRAL
+1281 
-1289 LDHLMPNINDA
+1289 
-1300 LLSWERRSGGDTEFS
+1300 
-1315 KILNDNALNLLHLKQ
+1315 
-1330 ALNKNKVFKDNG
+1330 
-1342 NSFFSLFKRAIE
+1342 
-1354 SINQSNVYKNNN
+1354 
-1366 ELYDIIKKYTEPSLN
+1366 
-1381 FEKEFISS
+1381 
-1389 NKDLQADIL
+1389 
-1398 GFIIKYNDTLTNPS
+1398 
-1412 EAFGNKI
+1412 
-1419 KKAIEFIYDN
+1419 
-1429 DSFSLFNNIKLSNY
+1429 NIKAKE
-1443 DVLNQMLNINI
+1443 V
-1454 TNSIKYQELLNK
+1454 
-1466 AIDNLSD
+1466 
-1473 EKNIIKKLNE
+1473 KK
-1483 NIKNKKSVKQRL
+1483 KNKKSVKQRL
-1495 DEKIQDD
+1495 DEKIQND
-1502 KKAREDILKR
+1502 KKASEERIKKIKQVIARKQKIDKVTDKKIAGKIGTHTLK
-1512 YDNFLKENK
+1512 NLIKLKERSE
-1521 DNKLDFLDKMN
+1521 DNKN
-1532 LNTIEYNLTRQMI
+1532 
-1545 VNAKESTNK
+1545 
-1554 GVKKDIPSDL
+1554 
-1564 RGKIEK
+1564 
-1570 ELNIQPLKEFG
+1570 
-1581 ENYAEYYHDGK
+1581 
-1592 GALQKLLIE
+1592 
-1601 KQGQVAGAFHRKDLG
+1601 
-1616 DIDLVWGEVI
+1616 
-1626 DKIKHKGYGLAHII
+1626 
-1640 DKHPELDLKLISDI
+1640 
-1654 VDKGKLNNQNNI
+1654 
-1666 RYRIEYKNYIIGL
+1666 
-1679 SSEYKGNKRTFIIT
+1679 
-1693 AFERYKG
+1693 

>member
-92 EDFNNLI
+92 EDFNKLI

-118 GEEGARQKIEDATNQ
+118 GEEGARQKIEDAANQ
-133 ISGGLLARNFT
+133 VSGGLLPRIFT
-144 SLDNEEQKQ
+144 SPSNEEQKQ

-225 TIAKKALNYFAPSA
+225 TIGKKALNYFAPSA
-239 IGAGSGAVSDLH
+239 IGAGSGAMADLH

-299 DLISSV
+299 DLISSA
-305 KTGAQAGKDMI
+305 KTGARAGKDMI

-470 KEQDEVFKNKI
+470 KEQDEVFKNKT
-481 GLNGEFDYKA
+481 GLNGEFDVKA
-491 WQKDNHAYENR
+491 WQKDNSSYKKR
-502 INQEYGSAISKL
+502 INNEYAQAIKSI

-520 NIVLTSEDLAKLENF
+520 SIRLSKEGLAKIEEF
-535 KNNNFLEQDV
+535 KNNNFLEQDI
-545 KNNIQSYLNEIK
+545 KTNISSFLEDAIDK
-557 GKEVSAEQIFGL
+557 DLSAEQIFNL
-569 RTAINKQ
+569 RSAINKQ
-576 LNTGNKTYNTK
+576 LATGNKTYNTK
-587 QAYGIV
+587 EAYRLV
-593 KEILDDAL
+593 KDTLDETM
-601 IRNASNKVLAKEIL
+601 IKNASDKELAKKIL
-615 DNANKN
+615 EDANKN
-621 FALKEN
+621 YALKEN
-627 FKESYLGM
+627 FNNSYLG
-635 MKPQETK
+635 KIKDQETP
-642 EGLTDRLVKGLRNIN
+642 EALAQRIANGARNIN
-657 EDKNLE
+657 EDKDLKR
-663 NAFKGMNEQERL
+663 AFEGMNEAERK
-675 ANETHV
+675 ANEKHAF
-681 MNSLLEKHRIEGVGY
+681 NALLAKHRIEDIGY
-696 DFKSLAK
+696 DFKNLAK
-703 DLEDV
+703 DMDNVEFVSKDLKYAKEVV
-708 NFSSKKIKDAKDV
+708 NVYAKI
-721 INTYALIY
+721 YQ
-729 NNNRDLIMTALAS
+729 NNKDLIMTALAS

-755 HGVFDRILISGI
+755 QGVFDRILISGV
-767 FARLHALAPFMKSAK
+767 FARIHALVPFMKSAK

-790 LDAIKLAKTNKEV
+790 LDALKLAKTNKEV
-803 ISNLKNIKIADQ
+803 ISNLKNIKIADK

-824 LDNYIKVDKEQNKIL
+824 LDNYIKADKEQNKIL

-851 DNFFMDKADPKDNS
+851 DNFFMDKADPSKAKSDLNVKISVSPNVRNLAKLTNDEIIADLEYLANKHKEMFKKPSDVFKLIKEIKENPTFFYKNNRMDIALIAKRLNDNKLGKLGVNKDTGEVRHVTKVKEKDLARLEKVSKKNTKENVGIIQTFIQPGSKNDNS
-865 LRFIGKNGKEYTI
+865 LNGLPKNPLVESPYSTQPVLSKDAEPTANGANALSKGNNPNSTQTKPKKNLMEDIKE
-878 NKDVRNEWMKTFN
+878 
-891 LKNIDDEYIPNIP
+891 NI
-904 KEAKIALKD
+904 EAK
-913 REIKLT
+913 EV
-919 KGSLLKLIEKDRIKY
+919 EK
-934 IPHIKETLESPQ
+934 
-946 VILKDKDDFIFIK
+946 
-959 NIDNQTY
+959 
-966 FTSIGKDYE
+966 
-975 THLTI
+975 
-980 ISNSPKKQNNIRNKI
+980 
-995 KNAEVVYYNNARA
+995 
-1008 LPTSRASS
+1008 
-1016 ETNQV
+1016 
-1021 SFSDKH
+1021 
-1027 STQAKHKESLEKY
+1027 
-1040 NRNFYLKHYK
+1040 
-1050 DFIDKSENKKIFFKY
+1050 
-1065 NFGDFLDIKK
+1065 
-1075 LEKSLEKY
+1075 
-1083 KESKPQEIKY
+1083 
-1093 KELKRGYI
+1093 
-1101 LDDLLNVDED
+1101 
-1111 VSYAVVNKDDLKPS
+1111 
-1125 LTRSLSQFRNKH
+1125 
-1137 SNSTISD
+1137 
-1144 IRNSFNEREH
+1144 
-1154 FKESSNFDGIPTIT
+1154 
-1168 KDGLVIAG
+1168 
-1176 NHRTTAIRDLKGEN
+1176 
-1190 LARYIK
+1190 
-1196 QAKRVYGEDVFK
+1196 
-1208 GFDENKAMIVRILDK
+1208 
-1223 NDDDTIIRLSK
+1223 
-1234 LSNDGRLSDESEK
+1234 
-1247 LQALGA
+1247 
-1253 KYKEKLLKIENS
+1253 
-1265 KINTEKELMN
+1265 
-1275 FLGSRD
+1275 
-1281 ILESKRAL
+1281 
-1289 LDHLMPNINDA
+1289 
-1300 LLSWERRSGGDTEFS
+1300 
-1315 KILNDNALNLLHLKQ
+1315 
-1330 ALNKNKVFKDNG
+1330 
-1342 NSFFSLFKRAIE
+1342 
-1354 SINQSNVYKNNN
+1354 
-1366 ELYDIIKKYTEPSLN
+1366 
-1381 FEKEFISS
+1381 
-1389 NKDLQADIL
+1389 
-1398 GFIIKYNDTLTNPS
+1398 
-1412 EAFGNKI
+1412 
-1419 KKAIEFIYDN
+1419 
-1429 DSFSLFNNIKLSNY
+1429 
-1443 DVLNQMLNINI
+1443 
-1454 TNSIKYQELLNK
+1454 
-1466 AIDNLSD
+1466 
-1473 EKNIIKKLNE
+1473 
-1483 NIKNKKSVKQRL
+1483 KNKKSVKQSL
-1495 DEKIQDD
+1495 DEKIQND
-1502 KKAREDILKR
+1502 KKASEDILKR
-1512 YDNFLKENK
+1512 YDDFLKENK
-1521 DNKLDFLDKMN
+1521 DYNLDFLGN
-1532 LNTIEYNLTRQMI
+1532 LDVVTREFI
-1545 VNAKESTNK
+1545 LNAKKKTYK
-1554 GVKKDIPSDL
+1554 GKKADIPDL
-1564 RGKIEK
+1564 MRFRIEQ

>member
-56 EELALDGKPMSMYQ
+56 EELALDGKPMSIYQ

-118 GEEGARQKIEDATNQ
+118 DEEGARQKIEDATNQ
-133 ISGGLLARNFT
+133 ISGGLLPRIFT
-144 SLDNEEQKQ
+144 SPSNEEQKQ

-239 IGAGSGAVSDLH
+239 IGAGSGAMADLH

-328 RVIDKITQKDI
+328 RVIDKISKTDI
-339 PMIGKFTD
+339 PVVGKFTD

-413 RTSAILKNI
+413 RTSSILKNI
-422 SNTLQGVPT
+422 SNALQGVPT

-470 KEQDEVFKNKI
+470 KEQDEVFKNKT

-491 WQKDNHAYENR
+491 WQKDNSSYKKR
-502 INQEYGSAISKL
+502 INNEYAQAIKSI

-520 NIVLTSEDLAKLENF
+520 SIRLSKEDLAKIEEF
-535 KNNNFLEQDV
+535 KNNNFLEQDI
-545 KNNIQSYLNEIK
+545 KTNISSFLEDTIDK
-557 GKEVSAEQIFGL
+557 DLSAEQIFNL
-569 RTAINKQ
+569 RSAINKQ
-576 LNTGNKTYNTK
+576 LATGNKTYNTK
-587 QAYGIV
+587 EAYRLV
-593 KEILDDAL
+593 KDTLDETM
-601 IRNASNKVLAKEIL
+601 IKNASDKELAKKIL
-615 DNANKN
+615 EDANKN
-621 FALKEN
+621 YALKEN
-627 FKESYLGM
+627 FNNSYLG
-635 MKPQETK
+635 KIKDQETP
-642 EGLTDRLVKGLRNIN
+642 EALAQRIANGARNIN
-657 EDKNLE
+657 EDKDLKR
-663 NAFKGMNEQERL
+663 AFEGMNEAERK
-675 ANETHV
+675 ANEKHAF
-681 MNSLLEKHRIEGVGY
+681 NALLAKHRIEDIGY
-696 DFKSLAK
+696 DFKNLAK
-703 DLEDV
+703 DMDNVEFVSKDLKYAKEVV
-708 NFSSKKIKDAKDV
+708 NVYAKI
-721 INTYALIY
+721 YQ
-729 NNNRDLIMTALAS
+729 NNKDLIMTALAS

-755 HGVFDRILISGI
+755 SGVFDRILISGV
-767 FARLHALAPFMKSAK
+767 FARIHALVPFMKSAK

-790 LDAIKLAKTNKEV
+790 LDALKLAKTNKEV
-803 ISNLKNIKIADQ
+803 ISNLKNIKIADK

-851 DNFFMDKADPKDNS
+851 DNFFMDKADPSKAKSDYTAKFNVEKWINNVSGILKDEWVVNLKAMAKKHPEMFKNEADVFKVIKEIKDNPTHFFKNYDDEVALIAKPLKDDKVGNIAIKKDS
-865 LRFIGKNGKEYTI
+865 GKIIHI
-878 NKDVRNEWMKTFN
+878 NKTKGKDLERLNRRNKAMLTGT
-891 LKNIDDEYIPNIP
+891 PTP
-904 KEAKIALKD
+904 AT
-913 REIKLT
+913 T
-919 KGSLLKLIEKDRIKY
+919 KGSTTNVEGDLLQHSFKNSTQTKPKTNLMDD
-934 IPHIKETLESPQ
+934 IKE
-946 VILKDKDDFIFIK
+946 
-959 NIDNQTY
+959 
-966 FTSIGKDYE
+966 
-975 THLTI
+975 
-980 ISNSPKKQNNIRNKI
+980 
-995 KNAEVVYYNNARA
+995 
-1008 LPTSRASS
+1008 
-1016 ETNQV
+1016 
-1021 SFSDKH
+1021 
-1027 STQAKHKESLEKY
+1027 
-1040 NRNFYLKHYK
+1040 
-1050 DFIDKSENKKIFFKY
+1050 
-1065 NFGDFLDIKK
+1065 
-1075 LEKSLEKY
+1075 
-1083 KESKPQEIKY
+1083 
-1093 KELKRGYI
+1093 
-1101 LDDLLNVDED
+1101 
-1111 VSYAVVNKDDLKPS
+1111 
-1125 LTRSLSQFRNKH
+1125 
-1137 SNSTISD
+1137 
-1144 IRNSFNEREH
+1144 
-1154 FKESSNFDGIPTIT
+1154 
-1168 KDGLVIAG
+1168 
-1176 NHRTTAIRDLKGEN
+1176 
-1190 LARYIK
+1190 
-1196 QAKRVYGEDVFK
+1196 
-1208 GFDENKAMIVRILDK
+1208 
-1223 NDDDTIIRLSK
+1223 
-1234 LSNDGRLSDESEK
+1234 
-1247 LQALGA
+1247 
-1253 KYKEKLLKIENS
+1253 
-1265 KINTEKELMN
+1265 
-1275 FLGSRD
+1275 
-1281 ILESKRAL
+1281 
-1289 LDHLMPNINDA
+1289 
-1300 LLSWERRSGGDTEFS
+1300 
-1315 KILNDNALNLLHLKQ
+1315 
-1330 ALNKNKVFKDNG
+1330 
-1342 NSFFSLFKRAIE
+1342 
-1354 SINQSNVYKNNN
+1354 
-1366 ELYDIIKKYTEPSLN
+1366 
-1381 FEKEFISS
+1381 
-1389 NKDLQADIL
+1389 
-1398 GFIIKYNDTLTNPS
+1398 
-1412 EAFGNKI
+1412 
-1419 KKAIEFIYDN
+1419 
-1429 DSFSLFNNIKLSNY
+1429 NIKAKE
-1443 DVLNQMLNINI
+1443 V
-1454 TNSIKYQELLNK
+1454 
-1466 AIDNLSD
+1466 
-1473 EKNIIKKLNE
+1473 KK
-1483 NIKNKKSVKQRL
+1483 KNKKSVKQRL
-1495 DEKIQDD
+1495 DEKIQND

-1581 ENYAEYYHDGK
+1581 ENYTEYYHDGK

-1616 DIDLVWGEVI
+1616 DIDLVWGEVT

>member
-112 SPKVTS
+112 SPRVTS
-118 GEEGARQKIEDATNQ
+118 GEEGVRQKIEDATNQ
-133 ISGGLLARNFT
+133 VSGGLLPRIFT
-144 SLDNEEQKQ
+144 SPSNEEQKQ

-239 IGAGSGAVSDLH
+239 IGAGSGAMADLH

-258 IEASYMDYAKRFGS
+258 IEASYIDYAKRFGS

-413 RTSAILKNI
+413 RTSTILKNI
-422 SNTLQGVPT
+422 SNSLQGMPT
-431 TQRREILLKSAQAY
+431 THRREVLLKAAQAY

-460 DASISFLNII
+460 DASISFLNMI
-470 KEQDEVFKNKI
+470 KGQDEVFKNKT

-502 INQEYGSAISKL
+502 IKQEYGSAISKL

-520 NIVLTSEDLAKLENF
+520 KIVLTSEDLAKLENF

-545 KNNIQSYLNEIK
+545 KNNIQSYLDEIK
-557 GKEVSAEQIFGL
+557 GKEVSVEQIFGL

-601 IRNASNKVLAKEIL
+601 IRNASDKVLAKEIL

-627 FKESYLGM
+627 FKESYLGI
-635 MKPQETK
+635 MKSQETK

-675 ANETHV
+675 ANETHA

-721 INTYALIY
+721 INAYALIY

-742 SGKKTNSSIATTI
+742 SGKKTNSSMATTI
-755 HGVFDRILISGI
+755 QGVFDRILISGI
-767 FARLHALAPFMKSAK
+767 FARLHALAPFLKSAK

-946 VILKDKDDFIFIK
+946 AILKDKDDFIFIK

-1342 NSFFSLFKRAIE
+1342 NNFFSLFKRAIE

-1545 VNAKESTNK
+1545 VNAKESTSK

-1581 ENYAEYYHDGK
+1581 ENYTEYYHDGK

-1616 DIDLVWGEVI
+1616 DIDLVWGEVT